1 MIDKET
7 TKQKLLKNEIT
18 ESDMV
23 GNELIVKPINF
34 PELGLPAGPYSHAV
48 IHGNTLYT
56 SGMTAFGTQAQE
68 GSISEQT
75 KEVFRQIDFMAK
87 ALGSSLSKLIKV
99 TIFVTDLSDM
109 LALRQ
114 TLSDIYQTHLP
125 ASSLI
130 KIEALFSA
138 DLNVEVEAILAI

>member
-1 MIDKET
+1 MIDKKI
-7 TKQKLLKNEIT
+7 TKQDILKNKIIENEMIESEI
-18 ESDMV
+18 
-23 GNELIVKPINF
+23 IVKPINF

-75 KEVFRQIDFMAK
+75 KEVFRQIKFMAK
-87 ALGSSLSKLIKV
+87 AVGSSLSKLIKV

-109 LALRQ
+109 QALRQ
-114 TLSDIYQTHLP
+114 TLNDIYQTHLP

-130 KIEALFSA
+130 KIESLFSA

>member
-7 TKQKLLKNEIT
+7 TKQKILKNEII
-18 ESDMV
+18 ESDMME
-23 GNELIVKPINF
+23 NELVVKPINF
-34 PELGLPAGPYSHAV
+34 PDLGLPAGPYSQAV

-56 SGMTAFGTQAQE
+56 SGMTVFGTQAQT

-75 KEVFRQIDFMAK
+75 KEVFRQIEFMAK
-87 ALGSSLSKLIKV
+87 AVGSSLSKLIKV

-109 LALRQ
+109 QALRQ
-114 TLSDIYQTHLP
+114 TLNDIYQTHLP

-130 KIEALFSA
+130 KIESLFSA
-138 DLNVEVEAILAI
+138 NLNVEIEAILAI